1 MFKVTIRVFPKNRRA
16 SFSSREVQ
24 INSPN
29 PTVEDLFK
37 TTSDLSIEDYII
49 SRGTS
54 FIGLKEGLING
65 ETLNIMPK

>member
-24 INSPN
+24 LNSPT

-54 FIGLKEGLING
+54 FLKPNDILING